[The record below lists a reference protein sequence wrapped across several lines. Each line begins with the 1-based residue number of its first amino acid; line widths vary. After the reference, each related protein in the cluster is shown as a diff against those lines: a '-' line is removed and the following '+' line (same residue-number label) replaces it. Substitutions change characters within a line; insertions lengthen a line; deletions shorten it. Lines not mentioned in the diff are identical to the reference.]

1 CSNGAGGI
9 VLEKRSVRLKAFQ
22 RKAGI
27 GSIGSS
33 GFQRYIHDSTGI
45 RGQQRSEEK
54 SACGVMQHLS
64 EFVSI
69 CE

>member
-1 CSNGAGGI
+1 MYKLQELSRCSNGAGGI

-33 GFQRYIHDSTGI
+33 GFQRFIRDS
-45 RGQQRSEEK
+45 E
-54 SACGVMQHLS
+54 
-64 EFVSI
+64 
-69 CE
+69 